1 MLLTDGLDVVLRVGE
16 MADSGLVA
24 RKLGC
29 AEFVVCASPDYLRAW
44 GTPKRPQD
52 LTRHR
57 AIIYARPDEEP
68 STNWEFTAGDARL
81 VVSVPIRLVIRDGVG
96 GIDAAIKG
104 CGIVRPFASTTR
116 EAVDKGEL
124 ELLLPDWSSGRLD
137 VFAVYPKSRTVP
149 ARVQAFVEFMQ
160 QRAASGL

>member
-1 MLLTDGLDVVLRVGE
+1 MTAEDLAQKLSRRDEVADHAHERVEQRRAAREGVGGEVGE
-16 MADSGLVA
+16 TTA
-24 RKLGC
+24 R
-29 AEFVVCASPDYLRAW
+29 
-44 GTPKRPQD
+44 
-52 LTRHR
+52 
-57 AIIYARPDEEP
+57 DEEL
-68 STNWEFTAGDARL
+68 NTAGDARL

-149 ARVQAFVEFMQ
+149 ARVQAFV
-160 QRAASGL
+160 